1 MNFRLKYS
9 WALSSKLEA
18 VDLFDLVLDALEH
31 ALETFGVRK
40 SESFRISNDDFLFS
54 LNCLKR
60 EVCRYLLT
68 FKLMK

>member
-40 SESFRISNDDFLFS
+40 SESLRIFS
-54 LNCLKR
+54 PA
-60 EVCRYLLT
+60 
-68 FKLMK
+68 